1 MKEFVLTNY
10 TWTLPDTSPDSN
22 KDPVGVTK
30 IDNSP
35 SSAPADSWEDAVD
48 VGKLGSPF
56 KTNKKVPIDETTEE
70 ILEDDEEKEDVLSEL
85 EKTKTKKKINVEPTN
100 KVKKEHVNLV
110 IIGHVGKYMQ
120 ITKFETYLWYCD
132 IAYIR

>member
-1 MKEFVLTNY
+1 MKEFILTNY
-10 TWTLPDTSPDSN
+10 ISTLSDTSPDSN
-22 KDPVGVTK
+22 KDPVSVTK
-30 IDNSP
+30 IDHSP

-56 KTNKKVPIDETTEE
+56 KTNKKLPVDERTEE

-85 EKTKTKKKINVEPTN
+85 EKTKTKKKINIEPTS

-110 IIGHVGKYMQ
+110 IIGHVGEYVQ
-120 ITKFETYLWYCD
+120 ITKFETFFD
-132 IAYIR
+132 IMILHI